1 MRFLCT
7 FLMVSL
13 VAAFSADAGGK
24 KKPPISIT
32 FHLEA
37 ANAEGR
43 KLSIP
48 VDTKMGK
55 KFIQKSPTFSTKDFI
70 AYHPFVSPH
79 NGEMYGVALQLNK
92 TAAARLRAVSAAYKG
107 KYIIAN
113 VNGKVVDMLFIDKQ
127 VDGRVITI
135 WRGVDPQFLTIV
147 NPILPRIGETQ
158 KQWKERLK
166 KEKKIKK

>member
-1 MRFLCT
+1 
-7 FLMVSL
+7 MVSL
-13 VAAFSADAGGK
+13 IAAFSAEAGGK
-24 KKPPISIT
+24 KKAPISIT

-37 ANAEGR
+37 NSMEGR

-55 KFIQKSPTFSTKDFI
+55 KFIQKSPTFTTKDFV

-79 NGEMYGVALQLNK
+79 ENEMYGVALQLNK
-92 TAAARLRAVSAAYKG
+92 TASTRLRAISAAYKG

-113 VNGKVVDMLFIDKQ
+113 VNGKVVDMLYIDKQ

-135 WRGVDPQFLTIV
+135 WRGIDPKFFTLV
-147 NPILPRIGETQ
+147 NPVLPRIGE
-158 KQWKERLK
+158 KPEQWKARLK
-166 KEKKIKK
+166 KEKKTKK